1 MKTIVIAAGYATRLY
16 PLTENFPKPLL
27 AVGES
32 TILDRLLDDID
43 TIPGIDE
50 HIVVTNA
57 RFAPIFDRWA
67 AERAGRMPS
76 DGPASAAADGSADG
90 FSAEIPPVASVSG
103 PAAGKTAEIP
113 SVASVSG
120 PADGKTAEIPSVA
133 SVSGPA
139 DGKTGEIPSVASVSG
154 PAAGKTAENPSVA
167 SVSGLADGKTAEIP
181 SVASDADG
189 SDAGRAARRPVR
201 VLSDG
206 TFTNE
211 TRLGAVRDLILALE
225 AFGVDEDVLVVAADN
240 ILEFSLKGFVEE
252 FRKRGTS
259 MIMCHYESELKKL
272 QRTGVIEVDGD
283 MKVLQMQEKP
293 EVPVSN
299 WAVPPFYIYRREDLG
314 LVRHSIEN
322 GCGADAPG
330 NLARY
335 LVSRT
340 PIHAWPMPGPRFDIG
355 SLDTYEQAQRR
366 FARR

>member
-67 AERAGRMPS
+67 AGRAVEVPGA
-76 DGPASAAADGSADG
+76 GPASATAADPAAGKT
-90 FSAEIPPVASVSG
+90 AEIPSVASVSG

-113 SVASVSG
+113 SVASADDG
-120 PADGKTAEIPSVA
+120 P
-133 SVSGPA
+133 
-139 DGKTGEIPSVASVSG
+139 
-154 PAAGKTAENPSVA
+154 
-167 SVSGLADGKTAEIP
+167 
-181 SVASDADG
+181 
-189 SDAGRAARRPVR
+189 DAGRAVRRPVR

-206 TFTNE
+206 TLTNE

-272 QRTGVIEVDGD
+272 QRTGVIEVDED

-293 EVPVSN
+293 EVPVSH
-299 WAVPPFYIYRREDLG
+299 WAVPPFYIYRREDLD

-335 LVSRT
+335 LVLRT

-355 SLDTYEQAQRR
+355 SLDTYEEAKKRYK
-366 FARR
+366 